1 VFLSVYPFLLAL
13 RLQQFFSESGNEVN
27 NNSHLQLYVVLI
39 FIEIKISFFFS
50 ISHSYFVE
58 GNELRNKN
66 EGKNREF

>member
-1 VFLSVYPFLLAL
+1 
-13 RLQQFFSESGNEVN
+13 
-27 NNSHLQLYVVLI
+27 VLI

-66 EGKNREF
+66 EEKIENFEGRENDEN